1 VPVRRA
7 SEPLEGGFRPAL
19 RGRPTT
25 MDGQVQAMP
34 RAAPPAERPSRPATA
49 APDGARPRAA
59 VRPEIQA
66 LRAVAV
72 TLVLVYHL
80 WPAAVPGGYVGVDVF
95 FAISGFLITS
105 LLLREAERHGRVSLS
120 GFWAR
125 RARRILPAALLTV
138 LACAIATIVLVPL
151 TQWQQFFGEMRAST
165 AYVQN
170 WQLAGDAVDYL
181 ASANAPSPVQHYWSL
196 SIEEQFYLV
205 WPVLIAVALVVTRGR
220 RAAPRRRLVTLV
232 LAAATA
238 LSLVYSVVDTG
249 ADPAA
254 AYFVTPT
261 RAWELGAGALLALA
275 GPFGRSPS
283 AARAVLS
290 WLGLTAI
297 AVAALTYSGA
307 TPFPGHAALLPVL
320 GALAVI
326 RAGAPE
332 WRLAPT
338 RLMALAPVQRLGD
351 ISYSVYLWH
360 WPLIVFAPFVIAAD
374 GLPVKLGIVALTLVL
389 AALTKRFVEDPARTT
404 PLLTARGA
412 GWTFAAA
419 GVATA
424 AVLAVTAA
432 AGSHVNDRLHAEERA
447 TARVLAAHPR
457 CFGAAAREC
466 ENPGLRDTVVPT
478 PLQAA
483 KRDNAPCDVIE
494 RAATVTVCAF
504 GPRPAHATR
513 SVALVGDSHAVHW
526 RPAFERIAA
535 AQRWRALSITRSGCP
550 LSAAAP
556 QLQGRALARCREWRG
571 EVPRWL
577 RAHPEVRTVF
587 VAQHSGSRDTV
598 QAGREAFAA
607 QVAGFRGAWG
617 TLPSSV
623 DRIVVLRDTPTM
635 PGTTPTCVERA
646 LSGHRRADTACDAPR
661 SAALP
666 PDPAMAAARQE
677 GARVRRIDLSR
688 YFCDARR
695 CPPVIGGALVYKDV
709 ESHITDVYAT
719 TLAPYLRR
727 EVDALLPKR

>member
-1 VPVRRA
+1 M
-7 SEPLEGGFRPAL
+7 EGQL
-19 RGRPTT
+19 RDVTLRSSP
-25 MDGQVQAMP
+25 MP
-34 RAAPPAERPSRPATA
+34 RRPLPAGAGHAPPP
-49 APDGARPRAA
+49 PRSA

-66 LRAVAV
+66 LRALAV

-105 LLLREAERHGRVSLS
+105 LLLREAERDGRVSLS

-125 RARRILPAALLTV
+125 RARRILPAALLTI

-151 TQWQQFFGEMRAST
+151 TQWQQFLGEMRAST

-205 WPVLIAVALVVTRGR
+205 WPVLIAVALVATRGR
-220 RAAPRRRLVTLV
+220 QAAPRRRLVALV
-232 LAAATA
+232 LATATA
-238 LSLVYSVVDTG
+238 LSLLYSMRDTA

-275 GPFGRSPS
+275 GPLGRSP
-283 AARAVLS
+283 AFARAVLS
-290 WLGLTAI
+290 WLGLAAV

-307 TPFPGHAALLPVL
+307 TPFPGYAALLPVL

-326 RAGAPE
+326 RAGAPA

-338 RLMALAPVQRLGD
+338 RLMAFAPVQRLGD

-360 WPLIVFAPFVIAAD
+360 WPLIIFAPFVIAAD
-374 GLPVKLGIVALTLVL
+374 GLAVKLAIVVLTLLL
-389 AALTKRFVEDPARTT
+389 AALTKRFIEDPARTA
-404 PLLTARGA
+404 PLLTARGP

-424 AVLAVTAA
+424 AVLGVTVV
-432 AGSHVNDRLHAEERA
+432 AGSHVTHRVRAEALA
-447 TARVLAAHPR
+447 TERVLAAHPR
-457 CFGAAAREC
+457 CFGAAARDC
-466 ENPGLRDTVVPT
+466 DNPDLRDTVVPT

-483 KRDNAPCDVIE
+483 KRDNAPCGVIE
-494 RAATVTVCAF
+494 RKGTVTVCAF
-504 GPRPAHATR
+504 GPRPAHAAR
-513 SVALVGDSHAVHW
+513 SIALVGDSHAVHW
-526 RPAFERIAA
+526 RPAFARLAA
-535 AQRWRALSITRSGCP
+535 ARRWRALSITRSGCS

-556 QLQGRALARCREWRG
+556 QLQGRALARCRAWKR

-577 RAHPEVRTVF
+577 AAHPEVRTVF

-598 QAGREAFAA
+598 RSGRDAFAA
-607 QVAGFRGAWG
+607 QVAGFRAAWG

-635 PGTTPTCVERA
+635 PGTTPTCVEQA
-646 LSGHRRADTACDAPR
+646 LSDRRRAATACDAPR
-661 SAALP
+661 SSALP
-666 PDPAMAAARQE
+666 PDPALEAARQE

-688 YFCDARR
+688 YFCDDRR

-709 ESHITDVYAT
+709 ESHITDVYAA

-727 EVDALLPKR
+727 EVDALLPPR